1 MVTRTW
7 HDVEGNV
14 PSFFWK
20 LLVLFNVYIYI
31 LMYVIYLWREHM
43 YCNLKRCV
51 FSPIIFEFGI
61 VWHSYVCELY
71 SRNVM
76 KS

>member
-14 PSFFWK
+14 PSFF
-20 LLVLFNVYIYI
+20 LEAPGAIQCIYI